1 MDRKGYYRFVL
12 NSIRDLFNEKNRQ
25 LLEYYNFKKNLENG
39 KEK

>member
-12 NSIRDLFNEKNRQ
+12 NSIRNLFNEKNKE

-39 KEK
+39 KE

>member
-12 NSIRDLFNEKNRQ
+12 NSVRNLFNEKNKE

-39 KEK
+39 KKE

>member
-12 NSIRDLFNEKNRQ
+12 NSVRNLFNEKNKE

-39 KEK
+39 KKR

>member
-12 NSIRDLFNEKNRQ
+12 NSVRDLFNEKNRQ

-39 KEK
+39 KRK